1 MAVHSSAAQLI
12 ERIAS
17 QFDGRWRQGYVRG
30 KLRSDPIFAAAFEL
44 LKDSALPVLDVG
56 CGLGLFEFYL
66 REHGFAPPLV
76 GLDFDAGKI
85 AEARRVAARHY
96 REVTFTVGDVLAAGG
111 FCGHVVL
118 FDVLH
123 YLPAERQAV
132 VLDHLAGQVAPG
144 GLCLIRATPR
154 DGSWRFRVTQC
165 EELFLRASQWMKSRA
180 RHYATFEE
188 IVAPFRARGFSCEAR
203 PLWGRTPF
211 NSHLFVFRASC

>member
-1 MAVHSSAAQLI
+1 MHLSAAQLI

-30 KLRSDPIFAAAFEL
+30 KLRCDPIFEAAFEL

-85 AEARRVAARHY
+85 VEARRAAASHY
-96 REVTFTVGDVLAAGG
+96 REVTFTVGDVLAVGG
-111 FCGHVVL
+111 FRGHVVL

-123 YLPAERQAV
+123 YLSAERQTEL
-132 VLDHLAGQVAPG
+132 LDHLAVQVAPG

-154 DGSWRFRVTQC
+154 DESWRFRVTQC
-165 EELFLRASQWMKSRA
+165 EEFFLRMTRWMKSRA
-180 RHYATFEE
+180 LHYSTVED
-188 IVAPFRARGFSCEAR
+188 ILVPFRARGFSTDFR

-211 NSHLFVFRASC
+211 NSHLFVLRAPR